1 MTVFRKFRLNAVFLG
16 ISALLMGSGAAAF
29 DPITIVDQQSFAAG
43 GKVET
48 APGTFEANRP
58 TEAGQSIHGDHA
70 YFFCQKPADAKPL
83 AMTFLHGAMQFSKT
97 WETTPDGREGFQ
109 TIFLRKGWQTCVVD
123 QPRRGNAGRALAD
136 AEIKPPR
143 MIRHF
148 SVCFVLDS
156 GPSSMT
162 ALLSSRM
169 PPCLISFS
177 AR

>member
-70 YFFCQKPADAKPL
+70 YPDNLSAQRLANLRCGPAA
-83 AMTFLHGAMQFSKT
+83 
-97 WETTPDGREGFQ
+97 
-109 TIFLRKGWQTCVVD
+109 
-123 QPRRGNAGRALAD
+123 PR
-136 AEIKPPR
+136 
-143 MIRHF
+143 
-148 SVCFVLDS
+148 
-156 GPSSMT
+156 
-162 ALLSSRM
+162 
-169 PPCLISFS
+169 
-177 AR
+177 

>member
-1 MTVFRKFRLNAVFLG
+1 MTVFRKLRLNAVFLG

-123 QPRRGNAGRALAD
+123 QPRECRPCPGRCRN
-136 AEIKPPR
+136 K
-143 MIRHF
+143 
-148 SVCFVLDS
+148 
-156 GPSSMT
+156 
-162 ALLSSRM
+162 SRQE
-169 PPCLISFS
+169 
-177 AR
+177 

>member
-1 MTVFRKFRLNAVFLG
+1 MTVFRKLRLNAVFLG

-109 TIFLRKGWQTCVVD
+109 TIFLRKG
-123 QPRRGNAGRALAD
+123 
-136 AEIKPPR
+136 
-143 MIRHF
+143 
-148 SVCFVLDS
+148 
-156 GPSSMT
+156 
-162 ALLSSRM
+162 
-169 PPCLISFS
+169 
-177 AR
+177 